1 MRAPICSSS
10 SLPCVE
16 VGGDQHR
23 ALALVALVDQ
33 RVELLEH
40 PVGALL
46 GAEVVDVEQ
55 VDRGQALEE
64 REVGVPPGSAS

>member
-1 MRAPICSSS
+1 MTTIERC
-10 SLPCVE
+10 
-16 VGGDQHR
+16 G
-23 ALALVALVDQ
+23 LVALVDE

-46 GAEVVDVEQ
+46 GPEVVDVEE

-64 REVGVPPGSAS
+64 LEV